1 MTKRDEYI
9 GFEPAALYGPGVY
22 TMQALALEAYYRA
35 TGVEMPGMA
44 RLIAS
49 PSARVRHSAAQ
60 MRAAEAAMCARWRGA
75 R

>member
-44 RLIAS
+44 RLIECDV
-49 PSARVRHSAAQ
+49 PEEYSAGGY
-60 MRAAEAAMCARWRGA
+60 RAKRGA